1 MSKETVW
8 IPMTSKLIV
17 TSIMLS
23 TRTLININ
31 TVFDS
36 YGVYPNMMNIQSY
49 SDININF
56 EKTIVEIIRL
66 SVQYLV
72 IANLITSIN
81 KDISSYFSKF
91 LKGFLK

>member
-1 MSKETVW
+1 
-8 IPMTSKLIV
+8 
-17 TSIMLS
+17 
-23 TRTLININ
+23 
-31 TVFDS
+31 
-36 YGVYPNMMNIQSY
+36 MMNIQSY

-66 SVQYLV
+66 SVQYWV
-72 IANLITSIN
+72 IANLITGIN